1 MGYEANRLPH
11 GYPETEDDVS
21 QGDFEATYNGVRRNF
36 DPFPN
41 FSGIQPGER
50 DHRFPPE
57 MTRATSYHLPP
68 PRSYRPISTEIRPVR
83 QFGLRRDQEVDHGE
97 EYRPPQRTVSAPVQ
111 NRSIMLT
118 PEELVTLLGS
128 SRNSSEGCSKR
139 RHSLFKMKKFSGD
152 IEMYPIWRQDLLIC
166 LDREA
171 FTSERDKALFLYKNL
186 EGEAEHQV
194 SHFLR
199 PLSDESFAGMM
210 RTLDLLYGTE
220 FDLDRLLVRKLSK
233 MPKLET
239 LTRDTLGKMII
250 TLNAAIPALRRRE
263 PESLRSTNSDR
274 LVQVL
279 GILPQVDRTMFL
291 FACRS
296 QGLPANLQN
305 LAAHLEDYLQILKET
320 DRPKDGVRKEGPRIP
335 KPAPARRRTVYL
347 TQPRSDWEDWDSEE
361 EIDIKLSNQETQKAP
376 PEPTARRASQKPAV
390 QTKQESRDDRPFP
403 DRKPRGDRPFPDRK
417 PRDDRPL
424 PACPLCR
431 EKHSLAFCEQF
442 KAMSLDDKRDLV
454 FKTRTCVACL
464 FPGHY
469 ARDCKRAKKCSAP
482 KCESLHHPLLHDKEI
497 ARMLYME
504 DYSEYP
510 LEEDLELQDSG
521 ESSCD
526 E

>member
-1 MGYEANRLPH
+1 VRTAGFEGYRANQLPCET
-11 GYPETEDDVS
+11 PETEEEEEFEDTYS
-21 QGDFEATYNGVRRNF
+21 QVRKDF

-41 FSGIQPGER
+41 FSGIHHVAQE
-50 DHRFPPE
+50 HRFPRE

-68 PRSYRPISTEIRPVR
+68 PRAYRPVSTEIRPVGQFRVR
-83 QFGLRRDQEVDHGE
+83 QDTEVDYGE
-97 EYRPPQRTVSAPVQ
+97 EYQPPRRRVSAPEQ
-111 NRSIMLT
+111 CKSIMLT
-118 PEELVTLLGS
+118 PEELATLLGS
-128 SRNSSEGCSKR
+128 SRNSGSSEGCSKR
-139 RHSLFKMKKFSGD
+139 RHSLFKMKKFKGD
-152 IEMYPIWRQDLLIC
+152 IETYPIWRQDLLIC

-171 FTSERDKALFLYKNL
+171 FTSERDKALFLYKSL

-233 MPKLET
+233 LPKLET

-279 GILPQVDRTMFL
+279 GALPQVDRTMFL

-305 LAAHLEDYLQILKET
+305 LAVHLEDYLQILKET
-320 DRPKDGVRKEGPRIP
+320 DRPRDRVKKEEDRIP
-335 KPAPARRRTVYL
+335 KPAPVRRRTVYL
-347 TQPRSDWEDWDSEE
+347 TQPQSDWDEWESDEE
-361 EIDIKLSNQETQKAP
+361 EINVKLSSQETQGVSSGPTAPRAPHGSSAPRVPTNSAP
-376 PEPTARRASQKPAV
+376 PQKA
-390 QTKQESRDDRPFP
+390 
-403 DRKPRGDRPFPDRK
+403 DRKQWNDLQ
-417 PRDDRPL
+417 L
-424 PACPLCR
+424 PTCPLCR
-431 EKHSLAFCEQF
+431 EKHSLAYCEQF
-442 KAMSLDDKRDLV
+442 KTLPLDKRRDTV
-454 FKTRTCVACL
+454 FKSRTCASCL
-464 FPGHY
+464 FPGHFV
-469 ARDCKRAKKCSAP
+469 RDCRRAKKCSAP
-482 KCESLHHPLLHDKEI
+482 KCESQHHPLLHDKEV
-497 ARMLYME
+497 ARILYVE
-504 DYSEYP
+504 DYGEFP
-510 LEEDLELQDSG
+510 PEEDLEPQDSG